1 MVFFSRLAII
11 VLSYSNANLG
21 FLALS
26 LSSRKLFRFLVS
38 SSLQGK
44 VSREVAV
51 INSSRFSLSES
62 YPSILP

>member
-1 MVFFSRLAII
+1 MI

-44 VSREVAV
+44 VSSEVAV
-51 INSSRFSLSES
+51 INSSNFSFSES

>member
-1 MVFFSRLAII
+1 MI

-21 FLALS
+21 FFALS

-51 INSSRFSLSES
+51 INSSSFSLSES